1 MIRKSPKPNQ
11 DQHKIETMLELWS
24 ALYIGQKIQQ
34 RVPCTNRW
42 RNQVKGCWPS
52 MGSIEQWR
60 VKP

>member
-1 MIRKSPKPNQ
+1 MKVKSRTKEQ
-11 DQHKIETMLELWS
+11 EKIKTMFGLWV

-34 RVPCTNRW
+34 RIPCTNRW

-52 MGSIEQWR
+52 IGSIEQWR